1 MYMENRKN
9 IKFNLCELQGLGN
22 NNSKT
27 AVAMGV
33 TIIIIS
39 KPKQV
44 FITNKK
50 MARESIIKEN
60 KLLMK
65 SF

>member
-33 TIIIIS
+33 TIIIS